1 VAEPL
6 RDALYVN
13 DKAGRVH
20 VHLRET

>member
-6 RDALYVN
+6 RDALHVN
-13 DKAGRVH
+13 DKVRGVH